1 MSIRIILRRLI
12 FLLVIIFVASTIVFF
27 IPRLSARNPIRQR
40 FNQLAINGGFSPAH
54 TEIIIAAYNEKFW
67 LDKPLWQQYLTY
79 IGSLARGDF
88 GVSLYAYPATVLQL
102 IEQAL
107 PWSLTLLAVTTV
119 LSFVL
124 GNLLGAIAAWP
135 RAPNW
140 LRATAT
146 PFIILQGVPPVLLGV
161 LLLFFVAFRLKLLP
175 LGNAYSTGSIPNWNS
190 FSF

>member
-1 MSIRIILRRLI
+1 MSIKIIIRRLI

-40 FNQLAINGGFSPAH
+40 FEQLAANGGFSPAD
-54 TEIIIAAYNEKFW
+54 TEIIIAAYNEKFG

-79 IGSLARGDF
+79 MGSLARGDL
-88 GVSLYAYPATVLQL
+88 GVSLFRYTATVVGL

-124 GNLLGAIAAWP
+124 
-135 RAPNW
+135 
-140 LRATAT
+140 
-146 PFIILQGVPPVLLGV
+146 
-161 LLLFFVAFRLKLLP
+161 
-175 LGNAYSTGSIPNWNS
+175 
-190 FSF
+190 